1 MFRLH
6 LQADGSVSVTDGTG
20 LVVGW
25 TEHSHALGWSASWR
39 KDSAEQREFTLSASA
54 AADALRAAF
63 REELSR

>member
-6 LQADGSVSVTDGTG
+6 LQADGSVSVTDHTG

-39 KDSAEQREFTLSASA
+39 KDGEQREFTSSSSA
-54 AADALRAAF
+54 AAEVLRGAF
-63 REELSR
+63 REELA

>member
-1 MFRLH
+1 MFRQHLH
-6 LQADGSVSVTDGTG
+6 ADGALTVTDGTG

-39 KDSAEQREFTLSASA
+39 KNSAEQREFTPSASA
-54 AADALRAAF
+54 AAEVLRGAF